1 MWSRVR
7 TLSVLSL
14 FALAML
20 VAACGGGDDGGG
32 SGDSSALEGLPTVED
47 SEYVDMTGE
56 AEVVIEARDN
66 KFQPKYVT
74 VSPGT
79 KITFDNKGR
88 NPHNVIPVA
97 KGQFET
103 IAADELQPGDTALL
117 QFDDAGDYPF
127 YCSLHGTPTA
137 GMDGR
142 IRVADQ

>member
-14 FALAML
+14 FGLVALAT
-20 VAACGGGDDGGG
+20 ACGGGDDGG
-32 SGDSSALEGLPTVED
+32 SGDSSALDGLPPVAE
-47 SEYVDMTGE
+47 SEYEDLTGQ

-66 KFQPKYVT
+66 KFEAKYVI

-79 KITFDNKGR
+79 RITFDNKGR
-88 NPHNVIPVA
+88 NPHNVVPVA
-97 KGQFET
+97 KDQFET
-103 IAADELQPGDTALL
+103 IAADELQPGDTAIL
-117 QFDDAGDYPF
+117 QFDDAGDYPY

>member
-14 FALAML
+14 FGLALLA
-20 VAACGGGDDGGG
+20 AACGGDDGG
-32 SGDSSALEGLPTVED
+32 SGDSSALDGLPPVAD
-47 SEYVDMTGE
+47 SEYEDLTGQS
-56 AEVVIEARDN
+56 EVVIEARDN
-66 KFQPKYVT
+66 KFEAKYVI

-79 KITFDNKGR
+79 RITFDNKGR
-88 NPHNVIPVA
+88 NPHNVVPVDE
-97 KGQFET
+97 GQFET
-103 IAADELQPGDTALL
+103 IAADDLQPGDTAML
-117 QFDDAGDYPF
+117 QFDGAGDYPY

>member
-14 FALAML
+14 LGLALLA
-20 VAACGGGDDGGG
+20 AACGGDDGG
-32 SGDSSALEGLPTVED
+32 SGDSSALDGLPPVED
-47 SEYVDMTGE
+47 SEYEDLTGQ

-66 KFQPKYVT
+66 KFEGKYVI

-88 NPHNVIPVA
+88 NPHNVVPVD
-97 KGQFET
+97 KEQFET
-103 IAADELQPGDTALL
+103 IAADDLQPGDTASL
-117 QFDDAGDYPF
+117 QFDGAGDYPY

-142 IRVADQ
+142 IRVAEQ